1 MLNASQEKFLRALAR
16 MNNQWNTD
24 DPSEDLGQSVYGFA
38 EQHNIHIRHQR
49 VTRSTGCYVVSSDD
63 LARVADIS
71 LQEIPQ

>member
-16 MNNQWNTD
+16 MNDQWNND
-24 DPSEDLGQSVYGFA
+24 DPNEDLQQSMEGFA
-38 EQHNIHIRHQR
+38 EQHGIHIGHRR
-49 VTRSTGCYVVSSDD
+49 VTRSTGCYVVSSED